1 MPIEM
6 AIDWDKVHEIID
18 WTNSIGW
25 ALLLA
30 YEYRRIMRKDEERK
44 SVLQVVPANEQQNR
58 LQCRI
63 PDS

>member
-1 MPIEM
+1 MPIEV

-44 SVLQVVPANEQQNR
+44 SVLQVVPVKEHKDK
-58 LQCRI
+58 I
-63 PDS
+63 GEH

>member
-1 MPIEM
+1 MPIEI

-44 SVLQVVPANEQQNR
+44 SVFQVVPVAEHNNKGEHQGH
-58 LQCRI
+58 
-63 PDS
+63 